1 LWQNFAFRSSL
12 VLDKA
17 NVGGTLAEATTAQ
30 HEAVLANQTLV
41 GTTHTAATTRE
52 EHTRK
57 KKKSQ
62 KKKKR
67 IFRDV
72 VSVVPRATQLKRKND
87 SNRTTSGCPCPFHAS
102 WSDQRLL

>member
-1 LWQNFAFRSSL
+1 LPRSSL

-17 NVGGTLAEATTAQ
+17 NVGGTLTEAATAQ

-41 GTTHTAATTRE
+41 GTTHAAATT
-52 EHTRK
+52 TQK
-57 KKKSQ
+57 KKKSPT
-62 KKKKR
+62 KKKKKG

-72 VSVVPRATQLKRKND
+72 VSVVRREQKSKQKIS